1 PSGSTLA
8 RPPQFTPF
16 RAQRQVSPP
25 LAAEGGPRRRR
36 HIAEACQ
43 LVFDVDDDD
52 LDFTETPALVRG
64 RMHPERHLQ
73 ETPKPEQEQEEPLSP
88 RPLVS
93 VLNSAGLTSQRFS
106 LPSKIIKNKHPN
118 GQGWIWLA
126 PWSTWSFTVRLRFLM
141 KEKLYPDSEEGSV
154 DVYDGKIYPLH
165 WKPASSDA
173 PDITGLPSMDYAI
186 YLFNA
191 VKFHLGR
198 AYRFFEDASFLSRMH
213 EFYDGEARAVAT
225 QHRFW
230 FVQYLLMLAFG
241 KAFVSRSRASK
252 DPLGACYFTRAM
264 SLMPDPAV
272 FRRDSILAIEVT
284 ALAGLYFY
292 AIDHRESAHVYLG
305 HAIRIAQLEG
315 LHTPLPEKEL
325 GVQMVK
331 RCRNL
336 WWTLYIMDRQFS
348 TSLGLPMSIQDSG
361 ITTHLSVPG
370 ENSQEDTAV
379 VLQVKLSQLLSH
391 ILSSIY
397 QTDQTQ
403 LGPFLEI
410 TGSILRTLAGHAQD
424 IEEVIAQKFKNSVD
438 TMPKGIWHI
447 SLLYHQCVMVA
458 TRPLLLFVLQDRLN
472 SPEHGDKDWEPFLST
487 TTSLISTGIKSAVKT
502 LQILTDEEYLLEVF
516 LVFDLEFVYSAAIHL
531 TMADALFPSVAEDA
545 RGHSQAAHSIMDD
558 MMAKGNKVAATRK
571 ADLTQLECLCRE
583 LAARTDARGLQT
595 LTLPGLDDSIAGSLS
610 AAGSTLE
617 AVAGVE
623 EEGGLQRGLDDGV
636 MAEETPVLW
645 ASLPAPTTNLEF
657 MDTIGISSE
666 EVFSILDEIGNM
678 DDQGVVM
685 AAAEDGS
692 WDQTGEMFEDPEEKK
707 VVCCALDS
715 YLQYAKVAH
724 FNVTHLRRQSFYA
737 LPQAQWQMLA
747 APPFNFLETLDRTDE
762 AIDANAQL
770 ARAIAHHGIKSFGL
784 ANPDAAASASPD
796 EPALAREWVGIA
808 KHSDI
813 DKARSTLRQF
823 FRDWTAAGASERHAS
838 YSPVFAAVES
848 QRARLSSSSSG
859 NDSGANLSVLVP
871 GAGLGRLV
879 FELCRAGCDVEGNEI
894 SYHQLLASDFILN
907 HTKTAGQFTIFP
919 WVHTFSNHRTRENH
933 LRRYAVPDLHP
944 GTALAAVPSSSSSPA
959 ARPGTMSMC
968 AADFLCLYGDEARRA
983 TYDVVATV
991 FFLDTAPNL
1000 VMALVERVGFV
1011 VEARETDRPAP
1022 YIQDD
1027 ESMMQTL
1034 YRASTW
1040 VARKPLAG

>member
-1 PSGSTLA
+1 MTTL
-8 RPPQFTPF
+8 T
-16 RAQRQVSPP
+16 SPK
-25 LAAEGGPRRRR
+25 LRLSSEGGRTRSDTCRKPRN
-36 HIAEACQ
+36 
-43 LVFDVDDDD
+43 
-52 LDFTETPALVRG
+52 
-64 RMHPERHLQ
+64 
-73 ETPKPEQEQEEPLSP
+73 
-88 RPLVS
+88 
-93 VLNSAGLTSQRFS
+93 LNRNKN

-173 PDITGLPSMDYAI
+173 PDMTGLPSMDYAI

-198 AYRFFEDASFLSRMH
+198 AYRFFEDASFLSRMN
-213 EFYDGEARAVAT
+213 EFYDGEARTVAT
-225 QHRFW
+225 QHQFW

-272 FRRDSILAIEVT
+272 FRRDSILAIELT

-325 GVQMVK
+325 GAQMVK

-348 TSLGLPMSIQDSG
+348 TSLGLPMSIQDGG

-391 ILSSIY
+391 ILSC
-397 QTDQTQ
+397 T
-403 LGPFLEI
+403 
-410 TGSILRTLAGHAQD
+410 
-424 IEEVIAQKFKNSVD
+424 
-438 TMPKGIWHI
+438 W
-447 SLLYHQCVMVA
+447 CVMVA

-502 LQILTDEEYLLEVF
+502 LQILTDEEYLLGAPTPPACLLTLSLLLVLVESNPGVAEVF

-571 ADLTQLECLCRE
+571 EDLTQLEDLCRE
-583 LAARTDARGLQT
+583 LAARTDARGLQMLT

-610 AAGSTLE
+610 SAGSTLE

-623 EEGGLQRGLDDGV
+623 EDVGLQRGLGDSA
-636 MAEETPVLW
+636 MAEETPMLW
-645 ASLPAPTTNLEF
+645 ASLPAATTNLEF

-678 DDQGVVM
+678 DDQGVVYH
-685 AAAEDGS
+685 
-692 WDQTGEMFEDPEEKK
+692 W
-707 VVCCALDS
+707 
-715 YLQYAKVAH
+715 
-724 FNVTHLRRQSFYA
+724 
-737 LPQAQWQMLA
+737 
-747 APPFNFLETLDRTDE
+747 
-762 AIDANAQL
+762 
-770 ARAIAHHGIKSFGL
+770 
-784 ANPDAAASASPD
+784 PDA
-796 EPALAREWVGIA
+796 G
-808 KHSDI
+808 
-813 DKARSTLRQF
+813 
-823 FRDWTAAGASERHAS
+823 
-838 YSPVFAAVES
+838 
-848 QRARLSSSSSG
+848 
-859 NDSGANLSVLVP
+859 
-871 GAGLGRLV
+871 
-879 FELCRAGCDVEGNEI
+879 
-894 SYHQLLASDFILN
+894 
-907 HTKTAGQFTIFP
+907 
-919 WVHTFSNHRTRENH
+919 
-933 LRRYAVPDLHP
+933 
-944 GTALAAVPSSSSSPA
+944 
-959 ARPGTMSMC
+959 
-968 AADFLCLYGDEARRA
+968 
-983 TYDVVATV
+983 
-991 FFLDTAPNL
+991 
-1000 VMALVERVGFV
+1000 
-1011 VEARETDRPAP
+1011 
-1022 YIQDD
+1022 
-1027 ESMMQTL
+1027 
-1034 YRASTW
+1034 
-1040 VARKPLAG
+1040 

>member
-1 PSGSTLA
+1 MTTL
-8 RPPQFTPF
+8 T
-16 RAQRQVSPP
+16 SPK
-25 LAAEGGPRRRR
+25 LRLSSEGGRTRSDTCRKPRN
-36 HIAEACQ
+36 
-43 LVFDVDDDD
+43 
-52 LDFTETPALVRG
+52 
-64 RMHPERHLQ
+64 
-73 ETPKPEQEQEEPLSP
+73 
-88 RPLVS
+88 
-93 VLNSAGLTSQRFS
+93 LNRNKN

-173 PDITGLPSMDYAI
+173 PDMTGLPSMDYAI

-198 AYRFFEDASFLSRMH
+198 AYRFFEDASFLSRMN
-213 EFYDGEARAVAT
+213 EFYDGEARTVAT
-225 QHRFW
+225 QHQFW

-272 FRRDSILAIEVT
+272 FRRDSILAIELT

-325 GVQMVK
+325 GAQMVK

-348 TSLGLPMSIQDSG
+348 TSLGLPMSIQDGG

-403 LGPFLEI
+403 LGPFLEM

-502 LQILTDEEYLLEVF
+502 LQILTDEEYLLGAPTPPACLLTLSLLLVLVESNPGVAEVF

-571 ADLTQLECLCRE
+571 EDLTQLEDLCRE
-583 LAARTDARGLQT
+583 LAARTDARGLQMLT

-610 AAGSTLE
+610 SAGSTLE

-623 EEGGLQRGLDDGV
+623 EDVGLQRGLGDSA
-636 MAEETPVLW
+636 MAEETPMLW
-645 ASLPAPTTNLEF
+645 ASLPAATTNLEF

-678 DDQGVVM
+678 DDQGVVYH
-685 AAAEDGS
+685 
-692 WDQTGEMFEDPEEKK
+692 W
-707 VVCCALDS
+707 
-715 YLQYAKVAH
+715 
-724 FNVTHLRRQSFYA
+724 
-737 LPQAQWQMLA
+737 
-747 APPFNFLETLDRTDE
+747 
-762 AIDANAQL
+762 
-770 ARAIAHHGIKSFGL
+770 
-784 ANPDAAASASPD
+784 PDA
-796 EPALAREWVGIA
+796 G
-808 KHSDI
+808 
-813 DKARSTLRQF
+813 
-823 FRDWTAAGASERHAS
+823 
-838 YSPVFAAVES
+838 
-848 QRARLSSSSSG
+848 
-859 NDSGANLSVLVP
+859 
-871 GAGLGRLV
+871 
-879 FELCRAGCDVEGNEI
+879 
-894 SYHQLLASDFILN
+894 
-907 HTKTAGQFTIFP
+907 
-919 WVHTFSNHRTRENH
+919 
-933 LRRYAVPDLHP
+933 
-944 GTALAAVPSSSSSPA
+944 
-959 ARPGTMSMC
+959 
-968 AADFLCLYGDEARRA
+968 
-983 TYDVVATV
+983 
-991 FFLDTAPNL
+991 
-1000 VMALVERVGFV
+1000 
-1011 VEARETDRPAP
+1011 
-1022 YIQDD
+1022 
-1027 ESMMQTL
+1027 
-1034 YRASTW
+1034 
-1040 VARKPLAG
+1040 